1 MLQRTLPVELDDL
14 LSRDLQLPVCP
25 QVFIRLSQLLENSER
40 PASELTQTLTSDP
53 ALAAQVLRVSNSAMY
68 GMNRSLRSIDEAV
81 FRIGYTEVW
90 SIAAALKAK
99 ELFSSGATWSA
110 FNERLWK
117 HSLEV
122 GVIARELCAS
132 SLPHGADELMSAGI
146 LHDIGKLILY
156 KVTPQY
162 AMLTENGL
170 LRGVDLT
177 WREMDF
183 FGTHH
188 ARLGG
193 AVLERW
199 NLPHTLTDL
208 VRDHHIQPEPTDPQ
222 RVTRSMLMLANVI
235 AHEAQRAGSRDDAL
249 PAALLALSGMKSD
262 VCWRSLVQSRQA
274 LHRLNSI

>member
-1 MLQRTLPVELDDL
+1 MLQRTVPVELEDL

-25 QVFIRLSQLLENSER
+25 QVFIRLSQLLENTER
-40 PASELTQTLTSDP
+40 PAGELTQTLTSDP
-53 ALAAQVLRVSNSAMY
+53 ALAAQVLRVANSAAY
-68 GMNRSLRSIDEAV
+68 GMKRSLRSIDEAV

-99 ELFSSGATWSA
+99 ELFGSGASWSA
-110 FNERLWK
+110 FNDRLWK

-122 GVIARELCAS
+122 GVIARELCAHAR
-132 SLPHGADELMSAGI
+132 PGCADELMSAGI

-156 KVTPQY
+156 KVTPAY

-170 LRGVDLT
+170 LRGADLT

-183 FGTHH
+183 FGTNH

-199 NLPHTLTDL
+199 NLPPSLTSL
-208 VRDHHIQPEPTDPQ
+208 VRDHHLEPEAGDANCLP
-222 RVTRSMLMLANVI
+222 RSVLMLANLI
-235 AHEAQRAGSRDDAL
+235 THEAQRAGNREDSL
-249 PAALLALSGMKSD
+249 PPSLLAMTGMKSD
-262 VCWRSLVQSRQA
+262 VCWRTLVQSRHA